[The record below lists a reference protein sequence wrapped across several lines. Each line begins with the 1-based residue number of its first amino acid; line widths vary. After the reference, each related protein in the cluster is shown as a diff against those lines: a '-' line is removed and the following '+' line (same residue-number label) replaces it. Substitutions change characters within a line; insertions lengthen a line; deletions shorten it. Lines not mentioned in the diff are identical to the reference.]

1 MRIRPAV
8 LCSLIVLT
16 AFAAA
21 ACGSGSAGS
30 GGPGSSPPQPSPRTT
45 KASSHGSSQAPPT
58 QSAVPVQS
66 PVPVESNPPGDI
78 PDNTQFVPFR
88 SASGHFVVKVPEGWS
103 RRSTKSSVSFTDKL
117 NTVEVTWSRSQAA
130 PTPRSAKSKDVPAL
144 RRSVLAFTL
153 SRIVDCA
160 PSCTI
165 PYSTA
170 PISVS
175 LPAHAVVVTFR
186 GNSKANSVTGKQY
199 RLEELRFEFF
209 RGHEMAALTLSGPV
223 GSDNVDPW
231 TLVSE
236 SFGWR

>member
-1 MRIRPAV
+1 MRIRASVTVSIAALAV
-8 LCSLIVLT
+8 LASACS
-16 AFAAA
+16 
-21 ACGSGSAGS
+21 S
-30 GGPGSSPPQPSPRTT
+30 GSSPPTGQGSSAASGAAGTPS
-45 KASSHGSSQAPPT
+45 SSHAAASPT
-58 QSAVPVQS
+58 QGAVPVQS